1 MASNTSAVSYKYQFV
16 SEPDNDLK
24 CLICLKVAEEPWQHG
39 KCGRLFCEKC
49 LNEHGK
55 KSLVLTADKNSHN
68 TLRMAEVSLLCSDQ
82 TNLYIHSYFRQKSN
96 QSYPCEV

>member
-55 KSLVLTADKNSHN
+55 KKP
-68 TLRMAEVSLLCSDQ
+68 CS
-82 TNLYIHSYFRQKSN
+82 NCRQEQLQYLEDGRSKFVV
-96 QSYPCEV
+96 Q